1 MDGAGAISSIYGSRK
16 NIGRTNK
23 NHPPVMTMAE
33 DSNRK
38 RTACQAFDKISR
50 SFQRVKAISGWLS
63 NNGTNN
69 NAANNIHPSNNHDD
83 VANDPKKN
91 FFRF

>member
-1 MDGAGAISSIYGSRK
+1 MLFLAFTAVERT
-16 NIGRTNK
+16 GRTNK

-69 NAANNIHPSNNHDD
+69 NAAPIIFTQVIIMMMSRMTQ
-83 VANDPKKN
+83 KKFLQILN
-91 FFRF
+91 S